1 MEEWGYVDERD
12 LQNWKVGVICMNC
25 QHFTYCVDHF
35 NKRLNTW
42 IIEMDLGI
50 LEGRQRSLCT
60 Q

>member
-12 LQNWKVGVICMNC
+12 LQNWKGGVICMNC

-42 IIEMDLGI
+42 ITEMDLGI
-50 LEGRQRSLCT
+50 L
-60 Q
+60 